1 MTTTKKT
8 ELDQWKQA
16 AEDSRNV
23 LAFYEKRADK
33 FKARIRS
40 LEARVRDLTAAD
52 GTPEEPLPTT
62 DPEKE

>member
-1 MTTTKKT
+1 MTTTRKT

-33 FKARIRS
+33 FKAEIRA
-40 LEARVRDLTAAD
+40 LKTRVRDLEGNRA
-52 GTPEEPLPTT
+52 
-62 DPEKE
+62 

>member
-1 MTTTKKT
+1 MSKKT

-23 LAFYEKRADK
+23 LAFYEKRNDK

-62 DPEKE
+62 TPEKE

>member
-1 MTTTKKT
+1 MSTTTKKKT

-40 LEARVRDLTAAD
+40 LEARVRELEVTR
-52 GTPEEPLPTT
+52 
-62 DPEKE
+62 

>member
-1 MTTTKKT
+1 MTSKKT
-8 ELDQWKQA
+8 ELDQWKTA

-52 GTPEEPLPTT
+52 GTPEEPLQHAE
-62 DPEKE
+62 PEKE

>member
-52 GTPEEPLPTT
+52 GTPEEPLPTI